1 MRYIGRSRR
10 LAEGLTFLHEDSVM
24 AASAERV
31 TGATPQSHY
40 SNLDRML
47 IGDSWRHGRSN
58 RRVRDI
64 DPYKGDTLLELAA
77 ANEQD
82 LNEAYAAAAAAQ
94 PRWAA
99 RLPAERAAVMERAAQ
114 IMIERQEEIVS
125 WLIHEA
131 GSTRLKAQIEWNT
144 SRAVMLEAARV
155 AYNTQSRILPSDVPG
170 KECRVYRKPVGVV
183 GIISPWN
190 WPLHLTLRSL
200 APALAAGNA
209 VVVKPASDT
218 PVTGGLLVAK
228 ILEEA
233 GLPSGVLSVIVAA
246 GEAIGTLFVAHQT
259 PRVISFTGSTSVGRH
274 VAELAAR
281 ATILKR
287 VDLELGGNCPF
298 LVLEDAPLEQALD
311 AAVFGRFLHQG
322 QICMSAN
329 RFIVD
334 RTLYDEFT
342 QRFADRVRAVKW
354 GNPEDDDTLIG
365 PIINQHQ
372 LDHLLRRIDEARH
385 AGARELVSGQPE
397 RLVLPPHVFAD
408 VRNDMTVA
416 REELFGPVAPIIR
429 ASDEDDALRTANDTE
444 QGLSACVFTGD
455 LERGAR
461 FAQKLQSGMAHVND
475 QPVNDLP
482 NCPFGGEKNS
492 GIGRFGGEWAIEA
505 FTTDQWVTVQHEP
518 RVFPMR
524 ASEVSGRV
532 SAGG

>member
-1 MRYIGRSRR
+1 
-10 LAEGLTFLHEDSVM
+10 
-24 AASAERV
+24 
-31 TGATPQSHY
+31 
-40 SNLDRML
+40 
-47 IGDSWRHGRSN
+47 
-58 RRVRDI
+58 
-64 DPYKGDTLLELAA
+64 
-77 ANEQD
+77 
-82 LNEAYAAAAAAQ
+82 
-94 PRWAA
+94 
-99 RLPAERAAVMERAAQ
+99 
-114 IMIERQEEIVS
+114 
-125 WLIHEA
+125 
-131 GSTRLKAQIEWNT
+131 
-144 SRAVMLEAARV
+144 
-155 AYNTQSRILPSDVPG
+155 
-170 KECRVYRKPVGVV
+170 
-183 GIISPWN
+183 
-190 WPLHLTLRSL
+190 
-200 APALAAGNA
+200 
-209 VVVKPASDT
+209 
-218 PVTGGLLVAK
+218 
-228 ILEEA
+228 
-233 GLPSGVLSVIVAA
+233 
-246 GEAIGTLFVAHQT
+246 
-259 PRVISFTGSTSVGRH
+259 
-274 VAELAAR
+274 
-281 ATILKR
+281 
-287 VDLELGGNCPF
+287 
-298 LVLEDAPLEQALD
+298 
-311 AAVFGRFLHQG
+311 
-322 QICMSAN
+322 MSAN